1 MIGKKYTRARSD
13 LMKRVAGIANVANV
27 PEIQAQ
33 SDLIGQIL
41 HTDYI
46 ANAGINEF
54 EEIRERLRDVMKYI
68 LKTKLLYNTN
78 FDDDL
83 LSIDWRES
91 ELENDELKNYKAK
104 MCIRDRLYSTGIRV
118 GELVNLNIDDI
129 DFEGRECVVYGKG
142 DKERRVYFDA
152 KAKVHL
158 KEYIDNRTDNNSALF
173 VTLDAPY
180 DRLKISGVE
189 IRLRKRCV

>member
-1 MIGKKYTRARSD
+1 
-13 LMKRVAGIANVANV
+13 MKRVAGIANVANV

-54 EEIRERLRDVMKYI
+54 EEIRERLRDLMKYI

-104 MCIRDRLYSTGIRV
+104 AEYYIRQHQDTIAIAKLRTNQPLTEMDVASLEKFSGMRLVRSRITSR
-118 GELVNLNIDDI
+118 NLERNLW
-129 DFEGRECVVYGKG
+129 ENLSGKLS
-142 DKERRVYFDA
+142 DS
-152 KAKVHL
+152 
-158 KEYIDNRTDNNSALF
+158 I
-173 VTLDAPY
+173 
-180 DRLKISGVE
+180 
-189 IRLRKRCV
+189 